1 MLLSLAELGLKHF
14 FLLLKL
20 EKKNAVSSRGF
31 ESFTCNFFLSN
42 CCSREREIV
51 RNSIW
56 ISWCL
61 KYIYIALVH
70 NEKKAS
76 SFFISLLKSV
86 IIIWDFSLRVRF
98 CVLNIS
104 LAIHKKFCFSR
115 FTAILLEHYVK
126 SEWGGADG
134 ETGSGAFTAL
144 CLQLTL

>member
-1 MLLSLAELGLKHF
+1 MTVMLLSLAELGLKHF

-76 SFFISLLKSV
+76 SFFISLLKSI

-98 CVLNIS
+98 YVCNQLN
-104 LAIHKKFCFSR
+104 KFLNVCLWTTSMSCNPQHSCFR
-115 FTAILLEHYVK
+115 
-126 SEWGGADG
+126 
-134 ETGSGAFTAL
+134 
-144 CLQLTL
+144 